1 MIFLFKNKVLD
12 FIQPFSTTDGLFS
25 TNLGSKNNG
34 IIAVSYADAELY
46 FVELVKTF
54 LSNVLTIQFAFKCLF
69 VLILLVSFI
78 ILFYILPLY
87 LYRKFFRNIKIDSFY
102 SFCRYNIV
110 YTYVKYLNQ
119 QYVIEKLSGR
129 FLFFYRFYF
138 SIGIFIFVSTG
149 SFVVLGSYFLF
160 LFLNGFIL
168 LEGVIRKEN
177 SVFWVYFVKILSY
190 DTCVKYLGNPWS
202 SVAPGAV
209 KLLPKF
215 SKPMIK
221 TGAKCLFFAG
231 CAEHVYQDS
240 KVLHTTSQ
248 LVSWKME
255 CWAMGEKLPYNPEK
269 FIPKD
274 SVVTK
279 LVDFCVVKKS

>member
-1 MIFLFKNKVLD
+1 MFFLLKNKVLD
-12 FIQPFSTTDGLFS
+12 FIQPFNTTSDLS
-25 TNLGSKNNG
+25 SINLESKNNG

-46 FVELVKTF
+46 FIELVNTF
-54 LSNVLTIQFAFKCLF
+54 LSNVLTIRFAFKCFF

-87 LYRKFFRNIKIDSFY
+87 LYRKFFRSIKIDSFY
-102 SFCRYNIV
+102 SFCRYKIV

-119 QYVIEKLSGR
+119 QYVLEELSGR
-129 FLFFYRFYF
+129 FLLFYRFYF

-160 LFLNGFIL
+160 LFLNGFVLVEIV
-168 LEGVIRKEN
+168 GRKEH
-177 SVFWVYFVKILSY
+177 SFFWNYFVNVISY
-190 DTCVKYLGNPWS
+190 EKCTLLLGNPGS
-202 SVAPGAV
+202 AISAGVLKV
-209 KLLPKF
+209 MPKF

-255 CWAMGEKLPYNPEK
+255 CWALGEDLPYKPKE
-269 FIPKD
+269 FVPKD

-279 LVDFCVVKKS
+279 LVDFCVAKKS